1 MGRDGGLGSAQIWTT
16 GGPHSLG
23 NQSIKASTGGWWA
36 WAEAHPCLP
45 QGTRHAWRLPLF
57 ASSSPP
63 ASDSHCSTPAHSH
76 AHTLLCARGSCRTC
90 SHSHAPS
97 PSQLSTL
104 LPDPASSPP
113 TPSACLRP
121 PFTHQA
127 NSMSIYYANFCASP
141 HIPDSSRWGL
151 GEQGRGTQRPAGVG
165 PRQEKLPVFSSHML
179 CKHLDPRTTTLSPE
193 LLMQGGRLGN
203 MRTQAWV
210 GGQSTEPQVS
220 QTPLYTQKL
229 PLGP

>member
-151 GEQGRGTQRPAGVG
+151 GAQGRGTQRPAGVG
-165 PRQEKLPVFSSHML
+165 PRQPGAAWPRSFPRQTQPDLWWGAALNTPRHSSYQSQASRHLPSS
-179 CKHLDPRTTTLSPE
+179 S
-193 LLMQGGRLGN
+193 
-203 MRTQAWV
+203 A
-210 GGQSTEPQVS
+210 
-220 QTPLYTQKL
+220 
-229 PLGP
+229 